1 MCACPRNH
9 NPQKTPFGRQV
20 EVDLETRTVTE
31 CALDE
36 GRFRSWLG
44 GRGLGLSYLYQTDCW
59 GIDEVPL
66 VFAVGPLAVFGVAAS
81 SRCSLVTR
89 SPKTKTVFDSS
100 AGGGFGARLAAAGVA
115 LLVLRGRAKHPTVV
129 EVTPEGVSF
138 TDAANIWDSAVDEFA
153 AYVGDDASFAVV
165 GSAASADV
173 DFACVMVDKHHAFG
187 RGGLGRLFHARN
199 LKGVVVRAP
208 LLRRQPAD
216 PHLFSSATDAIKR
229 LLTAS
234 PPVKAL
240 SAFGT
245 PFLVAITNWLGI
257 LPMFN
262 FSKTGLEEAGALFAD
277 VTTAGAAR
285 AGCVRCPIACKRRKN
300 GKPLPEYE
308 TVAML
313 GPNCGIFDYETI
325 RYVNNLA
332 NRYGADTIS
341 LGGALAAF
349 YAQKGVYPKPS
360 DFIKDVE
367 AVLEGKHQACEGAQA
382 FGDAA
387 VAVRNLE
394 LPAYDPRGCWGMGL
408 AYATSTRGG
417 CHLRGYMVAPEI
429 LRKPRP
435 LKRFTFAGK
444 AEYLAVLQDRSA
456 VCDSLGV
463 CKFAFLGATEEE
475 FAAALSGAYG
485 LQISAEELM
494 DVGKRIYALER
505 KLNER
510 FGRGAEHD
518 RLPQKFFDEALGEHS
533 PLPKERF
540 RQAVSLWRR
549 IRGEEDGGDDKVRQE
564 DC

>member
-1 MCACPRNH
+1 MCACPRNL
-9 NPQKTPFGRQV
+9 NIQKPPFGRQL
-20 EVDLETRTVTE
+20 EVDLESRTVVE
-31 CALDE
+31 SALE
-36 GRFRSWLG
+36 KERFRSWLG
-44 GRGLGLSYLYQTDCW
+44 GRGLGLSYLYEADCW
-59 GIDEVPL
+59 DIDEVPL
-66 VFAVGPLAVFGVAAS
+66 VFAVGPLAVYGVAAS

-89 SPKTKTVFDSS
+89 SPKTRTVFDSS
-100 AGGGFGARLAAAGVA
+100 AGGGFGARLAAAGIA
-115 LLVLRGRAKHPTVV
+115 LLALRGRAKHPTVV

-138 TDAANIWDSAVDEFA
+138 VDAANIWNCTIDEFA
-153 AYVGDDASFAVV
+153 SYVGDGASFAAV
-165 GSAASADV
+165 GPAASADV
-173 DFACVMVDKHHAFG
+173 DFACVMVDRHHAFG
-187 RGGLGRLFHARN
+187 RGGLGRLFRARN

-216 PHLFSSATDAIKR
+216 PHLFSSATNAIRR

-240 SAFGT
+240 ASFGT
-245 PFLVAITNWLGI
+245 PFLVAITNWLGV

-262 FSKTGLEEAGALFAD
+262 FSRTGMKEAEALSAD
-277 VTTAGAAR
+277 VTTASAER
-285 AGCVRCPIACKRRKN
+285 SGCVRCPIACKRRKN
-300 GKPLPEYE
+300 GVPLPEYE

-325 RYVNNLA
+325 RRANSLA

-349 YAQKGVYPKPS
+349 YAQRGAYPKPS
-360 DFIKDVE
+360 DFLKDVE
-367 AVLEGKHQACEGAQA
+367 AVLRGRHKACRGAQA

-417 CHLRGYMVAPEI
+417 CHLRGYMVAAEI

-435 LKRFTFAGK
+435 LERFTFAGK
-444 AEYLAVLQDRSA
+444 AEYLAVLQNRSA

-485 LQISAEELM
+485 LPISAEELM

-510 FGRGAEHD
+510 FGSGAEYD
-518 RLPQKFFDEALGEHS
+518 TLPEKFFSEALGDHP
-533 PLPKERF
+533 PLPKQDF
-540 RQAVSLWRR
+540 RHALSLWRR
-549 IRGEEDGGDDKVRQE
+549 IRGEENGGDDKVRQKNR
-564 DC
+564 

>member
-1 MCACPRNH
+1 VCACQKNRN
-9 NPQKTPFGRQV
+9 PPKTPFGRQL
-20 EVDLETRTVTE
+20 EVDLESRTVTE
-31 CALDE
+31 RVLDE
-36 GRFRSWLG
+36 EHFRNWLG
-44 GRGLGLSYLYQTDCW
+44 GRGLGLSFLCQAGCW
-59 GIDEVPL
+59 DIDEVPL
-66 VFAVGPLAVFGVAAS
+66 VFAVGPLAVYGVAAS

-100 AGGGFGARLAAAGVA
+100 AGGGFGARLAASGVA
-115 LLVLRGRAKHPTVV
+115 VLALRGRAKHPTVV

-138 TDAANIWDSAVDEFA
+138 ADATNIWDCGVDEFA
-153 AYVGDDASFAVV
+153 TYVGGDASFAAV

-173 DFACVMVDKHHAFG
+173 DFACVMVDEHHAFG
-187 RGGLGRLFHARN
+187 RGGLGRLFYARN

-245 PFLVAITNWLGI
+245 TFLVAITNWLGV

-262 FSKTGLEEAGALFAD
+262 FSRTGLKEAKALFAD
-277 VTTAGAAR
+277 VTTVGAGR
-285 AGCVRCPIACKRRKN
+285 AGCARCPIACKRRKD
-300 GKPLPEYE
+300 GYPLPEYE
-308 TVAML
+308 SVAML

-325 RYVNNLA
+325 RYANNLA

-349 YAQKGVYPKPS
+349 YAQRGAYPKPS

-367 AVLEGKHQACEGAQA
+367 AVLRGRHQACEGAQA
-382 FGDAA
+382 FGDVAI
-387 VAVRNLE
+387 AVRNLE

-429 LRKPRP
+429 LREPRP

-444 AEYLAVLQDRSA
+444 AEYLAVLQNRSA

-463 CKFAFLGATEEE
+463 CKFAFLGVTEEE

-505 KLNER
+505 ELNER
-510 FGRGAEHD
+510 FGSGAEYD
-518 RLPQKFFDEALGEHS
+518 TLPEKFFSEALQDHS
-533 PLPKERF
+533 PLPKQHF
-540 RQAVSLWRR
+540 RQALSLWRR
-549 IRGEEDGGDDKVRQE
+549 IRGEENGRDDKIRQKN
-564 DC
+564 C